1 MSLNSKPLI
10 IDGIVGN
17 GRMLAA
23 LGSSGELHR
32 LWWPQIACPQHVN
45 EFVFGIFVENWSDD
59 VAWLNGDSWTH
70 RQYYLEDTNCLV
82 TSSTCE
88 NLPVAVEV
96 TDFCLPDSDTLVR
109 IVDVTSSHEAMVDV
123 KLFAAASFAIC
134 ESARYNAVQFDKEH
148 DAMVFYRHRHA
159 FAIGSERECSWY
171 EAGKRRDALTTR
183 PAPRARGPAPL
194 ADGHETPSSHSVHLN
209 GTAVA
214 MGMHGALSWNFVLSS
229 EESLSVPIFV
239 SAGDSPET
247 AIATHKA
254 SKSRGA
260 ARLLDATILYWH
272 RFVQSGRRLHTTDE
286 SVRRLFK
293 RSALAIKLMCDKTGA
308 VVAAPEFDED
318 YTRCGGYSFCWG
330 RDAAYIAT
338 ALDQAGFHDLVT
350 HFYDWTLK
358 AQSPDGSWAQRH
370 FMDARLAPQWG
381 LQVDETGSIVW
392 GMWQHHEALVAAQ
405 RPDKAREFA
414 TKVWPAV
421 KRAADFLTISVDPDT
436 KLPLASRDLWEER
449 LGEHVYSAGAVC
461 AGLKCACDLAQQLNR
476 VAEAEP
482 WGAAADDMLD
492 AICKVGWSEERGHFL
507 RVLKLQ
513 ISEQTFRDHEL
524 NGVRVFSQTEDKG
537 YVRRYANIDSTVDAS
552 LLGLSV
558 PFNVVRANDQKMQLT
573 ATEIRKRLTVPG
585 VGGLKRYEDDHYIG
599 GNPWIVTTLW
609 MGLYDLRL
617 GDVEASKRA
626 LQWAIDHQTDL
637 GLLPE
642 QVDRVTGRTAW
653 VVPLTWSHAMY
664 ILTVVALDE
673 QKQI

>member
-17 GRMLAA
+17 GRMLGA
-23 LGSSGELHR
+23 LGSNGELHR

-45 EFVFGIFVENWSDD
+45 EFLFGIYVENWSDD
-59 VAWLNGDSWTH
+59 VAWLNSDSWTH

-88 NLPVAVEV
+88 GLPVAVEV

-109 IVDVTSSHEAMVDV
+109 IVDVTSLEEALVNV
-123 KLFAAASFAIC
+123 KLFASASFAIC

-148 DAMVFYRHRHA
+148 DAMVFYRHKHA
-159 FAIGSERECSWY
+159 FAIGSERECTWY
-171 EAGKRRDALTTR
+171 EAGKRRDMLTTR
-183 PAPRARGPAPL
+183 AAHRTQHEPAE
-194 ADGHETPSSHSVHLN
+194 GHETQSTHSMHLN
-209 GTAVA
+209 GNAVA

-229 EESLSVPIFV
+229 EESLSIPIFV
-239 SAGDSPET
+239 SAGDSLDS

-272 RFVQSGRRLHTTDE
+272 RFVQSSRRLHTTNE
-286 SVRRLFK
+286 SIKRLFK
-293 RSALAIKLMCDKTGA
+293 RSALAIKLLCDKTGA

-330 RDAAYIAT
+330 RDAAYITT
-338 ALDQAGFHDLVT
+338 AIDQAGYHDLVT

-358 AQSPDGSWAQRH
+358 SQSPDGSWAQRH
-370 FMDARLAPQWG
+370 FMDGRMAPQWG

-392 GMWQHHEALVAAQ
+392 GMWQHYEALLAAKK
-405 RPDKAREFA
+405 DEKALEFA
-414 TKVWPAV
+414 AKVWPAV
-421 KRAADFLTISVDPDT
+421 KRAADFLTIYIDPDT
-436 KLPLASRDLWEER
+436 KLPLASKDLWEER
-449 LGEHVYSAGAVC
+449 QGEHIYSAAAVY
-461 AGLKCACDLAQQLNR
+461 AGLKCAGDLAQLQNH
-476 VAEAEP
+476 VVESEP
-482 WGAAADDMLD
+482 WAAAADNMLD
-492 AICKVGWSEERGHFL
+492 AIYKVGWSEERGHFL

-513 ISEQTFRDHEL
+513 ISEQTFRENEL
-524 NGVRVFSQTEDKG
+524 KDVRVYSQTEDKG
-537 YVRRYANIDSTVDAS
+537 YVRHYANIDSIIDAS
-552 LLGLSV
+552 LLGLCV
-558 PFNVVRANDQKMQLT
+558 PFNVIRANDKKMQLT
-573 ATEIRKRLTVPG
+573 AEEIRKRLTVPG

-609 MGLYDLRL
+609 MSLYDLRR
-617 GDVEASKRA
+617 GDVESSKQA

-673 QKQI
+673 KKEI